1 MAVMASGGN
10 SSASEIVKSVSKKQ
24 DVQGRSAWL
33 IARPYDHRR
42 DWLLRAWEGICLLPN
57 RGLGVRK
64 SLPADIRRMSGG
76 IELGLDWSSRA
87 SPKLGEQEYG
97 QSRSSAVSSLSSSPM
112 NPIAV
117 IPKSTTHVFWRAVE
131 AGAREGAKEAGAE
144 IMWKG
149 SLKED
154 DPAQQIQIFEQFVAQ
169 DVGGIVL
176 APIDDA
182 ALKRPV
188 AIAMQKGIPVVIMD
202 STFEG
207 EPLKDF
213 VCSVSTNNHHA
224 GEMAGEQLGKLL
236 HGKGKVVLFR
246 YIEVCASTGQRE
258 AGFLAAIKR
267 FPEIQ
272 VIVDNRYSSG
282 TTISE
287 AHSAA
292 LNMLDKLKEADGIFC
307 SNEPSTLGILFALK
321 QNNLAGSK
329 KLVGFDTSPGLVE
342 GLKSGEIKAL
352 VAQNPKKMGREAVQA
367 LIAIMKGETVP
378 AVIDTGAAVVTKEN
392 LATSEIQALLFQ
404 SKDIQWSWVSDT
416 VALKDL
422 QAIPKPP

>member
-1 MAVMASGGN
+1 MVGL
-10 SSASEIVKSVSKKQ
+10 VVS
-24 DVQGRSAWL
+24 R
-33 IARPYDHRR
+33 IA
-42 DWLLRAWEGICLLPN
+42 
-57 RGLGVRK
+57 
-64 SLPADIRRMSGG
+64 
-76 IELGLDWSSRA
+76 
-87 SPKLGEQEYG
+87 KLGEQEYG
-97 QSRSSAVSSLSSSPM
+97 QSRSSAVSCLNSSPM

-117 IPKSTTHVFWRAVE
+117 IPKSTMHVFWRAVE
-131 AGAREGAKEAGAE
+131 AGAREGAKEAGVE
-144 IMWKG
+144 MIWKG

-154 DPAQQIQIFEQFVAQ
+154 DPAQQIQIFEQFVAE
-169 DVGGIVL
+169 DVSGIVL
-176 APIDDA
+176 APIDET
-182 ALKRPV
+182 ALRAPV
-188 AIAMQKGIPVVIMD
+188 AAAMQNWIPVVIMD
-202 STFEG
+202 SAFEG
-207 EPLKDF
+207 EPVKDF
-213 VCSVSTNNHHA
+213 VCTVSTNNRRA

-258 AGFLAAIKR
+258 AGFLAAIKKI
-267 FPEIQ
+267 PEIQ
-272 VIVDNRYSSG
+272 VIVDNRYSGS
-282 TTISE
+282 TISE
-287 AHSAA
+287 AHLAA
-292 LNMLDKLKEADGIFC
+292 SNMLDKLKEADGIFC
-307 SNEPSTLGILFALK
+307 SNEPSTLGMLLALK

-416 VALKDL
+416 VALKELDSCSNL
-422 QAIPKPP
+422 